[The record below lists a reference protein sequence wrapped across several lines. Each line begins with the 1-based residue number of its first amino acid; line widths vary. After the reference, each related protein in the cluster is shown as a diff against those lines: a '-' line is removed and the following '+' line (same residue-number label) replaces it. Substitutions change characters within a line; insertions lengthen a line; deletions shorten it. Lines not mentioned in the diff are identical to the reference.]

1 MTHSFR
7 SSIYL
12 NSYQFHQFI
21 SEDTSVHPKM
31 KSDYMQAVSFLTIEL
46 QLILRVEGS
55 NNYHFFKKIFK
66 KNLKNLILFL
76 KAGLKSSCDG

>member
-1 MTHSFR
+1 
-7 SSIYL
+7 
-12 NSYQFHQFI
+12 
-21 SEDTSVHPKM
+21 M
-31 KSDYMQAVSFLTIEL
+31 KNDYMQAVNFLTIEL